1 LTEVAAHEAGFRPV
15 STAINAKDK
24 ARYYPGAR
32 DLSLKLVADAG
43 DGGRLLGA
51 QCMGTGAVDK
61 MIDIAATAL
70 LGNLRC
76 HDLEN
81 ADLAYAPPFSPVLS
95 PIIIAA
101 AVLAKQLG

>member
-1 LTEVAAHEAGFRPV
+1 
-15 STAINAKDK
+15 
-24 ARYYPGAR
+24 
-32 DLSLKLVADAG
+32 
-43 DGGRLLGA
+43 
-51 QCMGTGAVDK
+51 

-76 HDLEN
+76 RDLET

-101 AVLAKQLG
+101 SQLSKQLP